1 MCGKLRTNRHLTGPP
16 VAAFFLS
23 PESFLRMEEG
33 RVPAPCGD
41 PCGPAVAQAK
51 GVCPEGVWR
60 ASGQGEPRKSGALRG
75 GGTSRRG
82 RNDPSASVAARAYNL
97 GGMPDALSA
106 VLTRIA
112 SAASRAFEPRE
123 LFTAVAEAATAV
135 LAFDRVWLLRYEG
148 PEHLRLYAEADTVP
162 AAGLES
168 GFSLDD
174 FSPGI
179 RPDPT
184 GPRRIDDIEPT
195 LRPEHK
201 VDAWWSDEGLRSVLW
216 APINLR
222 GRADGFLCVTSRT
235 PGAFGPAH
243 EVVLGSIAAVLGLA
257 LEHERL
263 LTLDAARRRRLE
275 AVDQL
280 LPILAA
286 ALDPGEVFDRASEHL
301 QPLLPHDRLVL
312 ASQSADGRMAT
323 VHAVAGG
330 PAAAV
335 PPRIDLGADARA
347 LPYEWKIV
355 PDFEEEAEESIR
367 RVGSLEQMRSG
378 LLVRL
383 WADAEGSAGLVF
395 LSQTARS
402 FCEDDLP
409 VAQKVAAYVSL
420 ALSHQRLA
428 EEQRQ
433 AAEARAR
440 ASQLEGRV
448 EELRQEIDPTRGY
461 VRVVGIS
468 KAWNEVLA
476 QAAKVAPAETTVLLT
491 GESGTGKEVVAR
503 FIHRGSP
510 RAKGPFTVLNC
521 AALPETLLESELFGH
536 EKGAFTGATA
546 ARAGR
551 IQQAEGGV
559 LFLDEIG
566 ETSAALQVKLLR
578 VLQDREYQ
586 RLGGARPVKA
596 DVRIVAATNRDLD
609 RAMARGEFR
618 EDLYYRLCVFQIRLP
633 PLRERPEDI
642 LPLAEAFLEEIGS
655 SVARRAAGIS
665 RQAEAC
671 LLAYS
676 WPGNARELRNVLER
690 ATILCDGGLITTDH
704 LPSDLAAP
712 AAPGAE
718 RSSGS
723 PSLNTLDLNRAE
735 RELIVKALEAAQHN
749 RTQAAHL
756 LGLTRPQ
763 LYRRLRKHGLASVRG
778 EAGRPPPDGEG
789 AGGGRRGHR

>member
-1 MCGKLRTNRHLTGPP
+1 MNCRRVLL
-16 VAAFFLS
+16 LS
-23 PESFLRMEEG
+23 
-33 RVPAPCGD
+33 D
-41 PCGPAVAQAK
+41 P
-51 GVCPEGVWR
+51 
-60 ASGQGEPRKSGALRG
+60 
-75 GGTSRRG
+75 
-82 RNDPSASVAARAYNL
+82 AARA
-97 GGMPDALSA
+97 GTPIDVVRSDATRGDPIPRTAPIIDAGMVPDTLSA
-106 VLTRIA
+106 ALTRIA
-112 SAASRAFEPRE
+112 SAASGDFEPRE
-123 LFTAVAEAATAV
+123 LFTAVAEAAAAV
-135 LAFDRVWLLRYEG
+135 LAFDRVWLLRYDG
-148 PEHLRLYAEADTVP
+148 PQHLRLHAEAGTVP
-162 AAGLES
+162 AAFLEAGL
-168 GFSLDD
+168 SLED

-184 GPRRIDDIEPT
+184 GPRRVDDLEPV
-195 LRPEHK
+195 LRPDHK
-201 VDAWWSDEGLRSVLW
+201 VDAWWSAEGLRSVLW
-216 APINLR
+216 VPINLR
-222 GRADGFLCVTSRT
+222 GRADGFLCVTSKT

-243 EVVLGSIAAVLGLA
+243 EVALGSIAAVLGLA

-263 LTLDAARRRRLE
+263 FTLDAARRRRLE

-280 LPILAA
+280 LPTLASA
-286 ALDPGEVFDRASEHL
+286 RDPAEVFHRASEHL

-323 VHAVAGG
+323 VHAAAGG
-330 PAAAV
+330 PAAV
-335 PPRIDLGADARA
+335 PPRIDLGADAR
-347 LPYEWKIV
+347 PPQYEWRVV
-355 PDFEEEAEESIR
+355 PDFQEEAEESYR

-378 LLVRL
+378 LFVRL
-383 WADAEGSAGLVF
+383 WADAAGSALLVF
-395 LSQTARS
+395 LSRTPRHFS
-402 FCEDDLP
+402 DEDVP

-428 EEQRQ
+428 EAQRQ
-433 AAEARAR
+433 AAEARER
-440 ASQLEGRV
+440 ASQLEDRV
-448 EELRQEIDPTRGY
+448 EKLRQELDPGRGH

-510 RAKGPFTVLNC
+510 RASGPFTVLNC
-521 AALPETLLESELFGH
+521 AALPETLLESELFGY

-566 ETSAALQVKLLR
+566 ETSPALQVKLLR

-586 RLGGARPVKA
+586 RLGGTRPVKA
-596 DVRIVAATNRDLD
+596 DVRIVAATNRDLE

-642 LPLAEAFLEEIGS
+642 LPLAEAFLEEIGA
-655 SVARRAAGIS
+655 SVARRAGGLS
-665 RQAEAC
+665 RQAEAS

-676 WPGNARELRNVLER
+676 WPGNVRELRNVLER

-704 LPSDLAAP
+704 LPGDLSAAR
-712 AAPGAE
+712 AVPGAE
-718 RSSGS
+718 RESA
-723 PSLNTLDLNRAE
+723 PLPLDRLDLNRAE
-735 RELIVKALEAAQHN
+735 RELILKALEAAHHN
-749 RTQAAHL
+749 RTQAARL

-763 LYRRLRKHGLASVRG
+763 LYRRLRKHGLASTRG
-778 EAGRPPPDGEG
+778 ERGRPPPEGEG
-789 AGGGRRGHR
+789 AGGGRRARS